1 MKAFS
6 RVLYLVLAVVG
17 GPGQAQETI
26 TNPLGMVFVRIP
38 AGEFVM
44 GTEDLAGARREIPE
58 PASQEI
64 GDEAPAHRV
73 IITRPFYLAQ
83 TELTQGVWYQVMGSR
98 PGPEAFWQGEDWA
111 RLPLAAASWDMAQRF
126 IEALNRMDP
135 HDHYR
140 LPTEAEWEYAARAG
154 SADLRPMPK
163 DRLQDYAWF
172 IANSADHRQPQGKR
186 LRPVRHA
193 GQCLGVGGRLVRSTD
208 LWHRDPC
215 RPPGSG
221 ERARPGP
228 SRRLL
233 SLPRAP
239 GAPRLPQ
246 RRPSIYAL
254 LGAGISP
261 GCGAA
266 IGARSHP
273 PRSLP
278 GPNSRSSPSQAR
290 RPSVVPHRHG
300 PWGRRLSEQRLQL
313 GPCGAR
319 RRRATGPV
327 GIGARCEAVTE
338 VGALLVPGILCP
350 LLPACSGD
358 AGSIEGARATHVEL
372 GTAAPAVSR
381 RERGRITSLKDT
393 PLHQQSRFSII
404 CPSPPE
410 PRKTIAGVTSTRAAR
425 CRLQASES
433 PLIRADPHASR
444 IQKG

>member
-172 IANSADHRQPQGKR
+172 IANSADHPQPVASRKANAFGLYDMLGNVWEWVADWYDPQTYGTGIRVDPQGPASGR
-186 LRPVRHA
+186 ARVRRGGSYHCPEHLVRPAYRSADPPSTRYSV
-193 GQCLGVGGRLVRSTD
+193 LGFRLV
-208 LWHRDPC
+208 
-215 RPPGSG
+215 
-221 ERARPGP
+221 A
-228 SRRLL
+228 
-233 SLPRAP
+233 
-239 GAPRLPQ
+239 
-246 RRPSIYAL
+246 
-254 LGAGISP
+254 
-261 GCGAA
+261 
-266 IGARSHP
+266 
-273 PRSLP
+273 
-278 GPNSRSSPSQAR
+278 
-290 RPSVVPHRHG
+290 
-300 PWGRRLSEQRLQL
+300 EQR
-313 GPCGAR
+313 
-319 RRRATGPV
+319 
-327 GIGARCEAVTE
+327 
-338 VGALLVPGILCP
+338 
-350 LLPACSGD
+350 
-358 AGSIEGARATHVEL
+358 
-372 GTAAPAVSR
+372 
-381 RERGRITSLKDT
+381 
-393 PLHQQSRFSII
+393 
-404 CPSPPE
+404 
-410 PRKTIAGVTSTRAAR
+410 
-425 CRLQASES
+425 
-433 PLIRADPHASR
+433 
-444 IQKG
+444 